1 MKNSLKL
8 NQYHFV
14 ISIIILILL
23 FVSLS
28 IQYHFTKDIIIH
40 GFYNKTYK
48 DSLYIRENFRLAFD
62 KIQYDFRVHES
73 MNIQKLDFV
82 VDYISKHKN
91 YSINALEN
99 ELNQD
104 VNFGKYEVFII
115 NKNYIIEDSSY
126 KPDINLDL
134 GIYKSNKTI
143 FDSIFN
149 KKIDIHI
156 TPVKIDSASMN
167 LKRYILKLS
176 DDEKKVIQI
185 SFVLNSYKSIKE
197 LYIKLEKTISALDIY
212 VLSKNMI
219 QKLDFESSTFRKLDF
234 KENWNQSRKFLHE
247 LSEVLP
253 QYKKQILHITL
264 KDISKNKIVL
274 NKELSKIFIDENK
287 LLSNIHSSNKNSY
300 HYSLTNGLFN
310 NNDETKL
317 IIKTTFNNNV
327 LEKEI
332 NKSFYTFILIFL
344 TLLFI
349 LLFLYLFVLNN
360 VSLKLTKIVEH
371 IKNNKNS
378 NEENIIVKEI
388 NELQTNYNKLHN
400 QLNNEVKRNEL
411 LLLENKE
418 FIADMVHQIRTPLTV
433 IMANA
438 SRIEM
443 KGYDDVQEFVKQI
456 NSSIS
461 MLSNSYEDLSYII
474 SNDSIEY
481 KAVNI
486 NFTNFVNERIE
497 FFKHILEA
505 NNKTLEYK
513 IEKNINICM
522 NDIELERLIDNN
534 ISNAIKHSTRNAKIS
549 IYLEK
554 LSNDKVLLSFQSD
567 GKTIKN
573 PDLLFNKNYRENASK
588 RSLGL
593 GLHMVKTI
601 CDKNDIQ
608 YKVSSINNINSFIY
622 TLNKIKCPLILK
634 DLKSIN

>member
-1 MKNSLKL
+1 
-8 NQYHFV
+8 
-14 ISIIILILL
+14 
-23 FVSLS
+23 
-28 IQYHFTKDIIIH
+28 
-40 GFYNKTYK
+40 
-48 DSLYIRENFRLAFD
+48 
-62 KIQYDFRVHES
+62 
-73 MNIQKLDFV
+73 
-82 VDYISKHKN
+82 
-91 YSINALEN
+91 
-99 ELNQD
+99 
-104 VNFGKYEVFII
+104 
-115 NKNYIIEDSSY
+115 
-126 KPDINLDL
+126 
-134 GIYKSNKTI
+134 
-143 FDSIFN
+143 
-149 KKIDIHI
+149 
-156 TPVKIDSASMN
+156 
-167 LKRYILKLS
+167 
-176 DDEKKVIQI
+176 
-185 SFVLNSYKSIKE
+185 
-197 LYIKLEKTISALDIY
+197 
-212 VLSKNMI
+212 
-219 QKLDFESSTFRKLDF
+219 
-234 KENWNQSRKFLHE
+234 
-247 LSEVLP
+247 
-253 QYKKQILHITL
+253 
-264 KDISKNKIVL
+264 
-274 NKELSKIFIDENK
+274 
-287 LLSNIHSSNKNSY
+287 
-300 HYSLTNGLFN
+300 
-310 NNDETKL
+310 
-317 IIKTTFNNNV
+317 
-327 LEKEI
+327 
-332 NKSFYTFILIFL
+332 ILIFL

-388 NELQTNYNKLHN
+388 NELQNNYNKLHN
-400 QLNNEVKRNEL
+400 QLNNEAKKNED

-443 KGYDDVQEFVKQI
+443 KGYNDVQEFVKQI

-534 ISNAIKHSTRNAKIS
+534 ISNAIKHSKKNAKIS
-549 IYLEK
+549 IFLEK
-554 LSNDKVLLSFQSD
+554 LSNNKVLLSFISE
-567 GKTIKN
+567 GRTIKN
-573 PDLLFNKNYRENASK
+573 PSLLFNKNYRENASK

-601 CDKNDIQ
+601 CYKNDIQ